1 MISIKANDNYISY
14 FVNVIVAFSFD
25 VRYTII
31 KGGVFMTVGDKI
43 KRIRTFRGMTQRQ
56 LAMAVGLG
64 NKGADNR
71 IAQYEINYRAPKK
84 ELLDQM
90 AKVLHVNP
98 QNFYDDSP
106 GSMETFF
113 HRLLW
118 LEEEFP
124 SVLNLFQM
132 HRYPDSYNLYDN
144 FVLYHD
150 SDDWPPREPIGIY
163 FDSLPVNDFL
173 KEWLMRK
180 QELKAKE
187 ITHEEYFEWKLN
199 WPDTCDDCGRHEPS
213 IPWRKDK

>member
-1 MISIKANDNYISY
+1 
-14 FVNVIVAFSFD
+14 
-25 VRYTII
+25 
-31 KGGVFMTVGDKI
+31 MTVGDKI
-43 KRIRTFRGMTQRQ
+43 KIIRTFRGMTQKQ
-56 LAMAVGLG
+56 LAIAVGLG

-84 ELLDQM
+84 ELLYQM
-90 AKVLHVNP
+90 SKALHVNP
-98 QNFYDDSP
+98 QNFYDHAP
-106 GSMETFF
+106 GSIEAFT

-124 SVLNLFQM
+124 GVVNLFQM
-132 HRYPDSYNLYDN
+132 HRHPDSYNLYDN

-150 SDDWPPREPIGIY
+150 GDDWPPREPVGIY
-163 FDSLPVNDFL
+163 FDSLLVNDFL

-187 ITHEEYFEWKLN
+187 ITSEEYFEWKLN
-199 WPDTCDDCGRHEPS
+199 WPNTSDDCGKHEPS

>member
-1 MISIKANDNYISY
+1 
-14 FVNVIVAFSFD
+14 
-25 VRYTII
+25 
-31 KGGVFMTVGDKI
+31 MTVGDKI
-43 KRIRTFRGMTQRQ
+43 KIIRTFRGMTQKQ

-64 NKGADNR
+64 DKGADNR

-98 QNFYDDSP
+98 QNFYDHSP
-106 GSMETFF
+106 GSMEAFF

-150 SDDWPPREPIGIY
+150 SDDWPPREPVGIY
-163 FDSLPVNDFL
+163 FDSLPVNDYL
-173 KEWLMRK
+173 KEWLLRK
-180 QELKAKE
+180 RELKAKE
-187 ITHEEYFEWKLN
+187 IIPEEYFEWKLN

-213 IPWRKDK
+213 IPWRKHE